1 MNTERESM
9 RKCGQKVGEGRKIRD
24 NLSFIRRDKGEKK
37 IQANGKRAK
46 QNSQI
51 MDNFHESSK

>member
-1 MNTERESM
+1 M

-24 NLSFIRRDKGEKK
+24 NLSFIGRDKGEKKK